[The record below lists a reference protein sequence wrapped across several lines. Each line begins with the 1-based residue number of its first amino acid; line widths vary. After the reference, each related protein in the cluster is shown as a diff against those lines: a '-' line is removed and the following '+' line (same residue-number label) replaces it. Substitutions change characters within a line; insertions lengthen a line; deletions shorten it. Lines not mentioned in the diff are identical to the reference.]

1 MMPLWIWVA
10 LGSALGG
17 VGRYAVAKI
26 WPAVPG
32 GWPIA
37 TIAVNVLGS
46 FAIGALSV
54 LLALRGS
61 SGEPASSAE
70 AMRVFWMTG
79 VLGGFTTY
87 SAFALETVN
96 LALGEAPW
104 RAAVY
109 VVATLAL
116 CLAAAGAGRALVAS

>member
-26 WPAVPG
+26 LPAMPG

-37 TIAVNVLGS
+37 TIAVNVFGS

-54 LLALRGS
+54 LLATRDS
-61 SGEPASSAE
+61 SGEAAVSAE

-96 LALGEAPW
+96 LASGEAPW

-109 VVATLAL
+109 ILATLIL
-116 CLAAAGAGRALVAS
+116 CLAAAFAGRAFVAS

>member
-46 FAIGALSV
+46 FAIGALSI

-96 LALGEAPW
+96 LASGEEPW

-109 VVATLAL
+109 VVATLVL
-116 CLAAAGAGRALVAS
+116 CLAAAWAGRALVAS

>member
-1 MMPLWIWVA
+1 MMPLWVWVA

-26 WPAVPG
+26 GPAVPG

-37 TIAVNVLGS
+37 TIAVNVVGS

-54 LLALRGS
+54 WLSGRGTS
-61 SGEPASSAE
+61 AEMAASTE

-96 LALGEAPW
+96 LASGEAPW

-109 VVATLAL
+109 VVATLVL
-116 CLAAAGAGRALVAS
+116 CVAAAWAGRALAAS

>member
-1 MMPLWIWVA
+1 MPLWIWVA

-46 FAIGALSV
+46 FAIGALSI

-96 LALGEAPW
+96 LASGEEPW

-109 VVATLAL
+109 VVATLVL
-116 CLAAAGAGRALVAS
+116 CLAAAWAGRALVAS

>member
-1 MMPLWIWVA
+1 MPLWIWVA

-26 WPAVPG
+26 WPAVPD

-46 FAIGALSV
+46 FAIGVLSV
-54 LLALRGS
+54 LLVMRGTT
-61 SGEPASSAE
+61 GEAASSAE

-104 RAAVY
+104 RAAVS

>member
-1 MMPLWIWVA
+1 MPLWIWVA

-61 SGEPASSAE
+61 SGELASSAE

-96 LALGEAPW
+96 LASGEAPW

-109 VVATLAL
+109 VVATLVL
-116 CLAAAGAGRALVAS
+116 CLAAAWAGRALVAS